1 MIPIMYL
8 TGNSNTYERAK
19 DTIDFNSGTVLE
31 DLESMDEVGKRLLNC
46 VLMVASGAKTR
57 AETINYDD
65 TIELYLQGPVL

>member
-8 TGNSNTYERAK
+8 TGNSNTCERAK

-31 DLESMDEVGKRLLNC
+31 DLESMDEIGKRLLNW
-46 VLMVASGAKTR
+46 VLKVASGAKTR

-65 TIELYLQGPVL
+65 PIELYLQDPVL